1 MRILVL
7 ADSHGAVENMV
18 RCVERAEPNHIL
30 HLGDCLR
37 DAEALHARFPD
48 IPLDAVAGNCDWA
61 LDAPTERLLEFAG
74 HRILMMHG
82 HTRGDVKH
90 SVMGSRYAALEAG
103 AEVLLYGH
111 THSSLVD
118 KAGELWVMN
127 PGTCQYGGTVT
138 YGIITINRNGLD
150 CHTCRL

>member
-7 ADSHGAVENMV
+7 SDSHGAVENMV
-18 RCVERAEPNHIL
+18 KIVGLAEPAHIL

-37 DAEALHARFPD
+37 DAEALHRLFPN

-82 HTRGDVKH
+82 HTHGDVKN
-90 SVMGSRYAALEAG
+90 SEMGSRYAAAEAG
-103 AEVLLYGH
+103 AEVLLFGH
-111 THSSLVD
+111 THEAKVD
-118 KAGELWVMN
+118 KSGDLWIMN
-127 PGTCQYGGTVT
+127 PGTCQYGGRLSYGVITVT
-138 YGIITINRNGLD
+138 RNKLE
-150 CHTCRL
+150 CATCLL